1 MDIKEDKEITMMKN
15 AVCYSCL
22 HSKDIAKECPNNG
35 ICLIR
40 QKLKDMYT
48 NNIKRRCIMS
58 NEIKDM
64 PVVSSVV
71 LKALKAKGLVP
82 VNCLKATIEID
93 KNQLVVLKTESNPST
108 EILAEILETL
118 KS

>member
-48 NNIKRRCIMS
+48 NN
-58 NEIKDM
+58 IKDM